1 MLNNLVSWM
10 HLLGQM
16 IPQNRDSKIS
26 KDQPLINHVLSLEIT
41 LICQI
46 SAEKCLEFKKYY

>member
-41 LICQI
+41 FLHYFAKFQ
-46 SAEKCLEFKKYY
+46 AKNA